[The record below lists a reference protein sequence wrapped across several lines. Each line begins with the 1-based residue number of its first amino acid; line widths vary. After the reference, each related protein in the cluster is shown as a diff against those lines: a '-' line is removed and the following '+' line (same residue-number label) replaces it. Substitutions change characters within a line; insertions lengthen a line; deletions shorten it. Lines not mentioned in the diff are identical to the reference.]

1 MGVQGVPSGQ
11 ATPRIGPMTYD
22 FDISKK
28 WPFREPEV
36 GLKWPLGEE
45 LGVEVNGVCQGTGG
59 DD

>member
-1 MGVQGVPSGQ
+1 MIFV
-11 ATPRIGPMTYD
+11 
-22 FDISKK
+22 ISRK

-59 DD
+59 DEGLRWHHLYMILPNPGLAFV